1 MNSQMKKYLIILIVL
16 FPLLSRAQ
24 EKLEAIQQ
32 KLTETDPDQV
42 TWSLQDCID
51 YAALNNLTVLDAQL
65 DASSAAVNYK
75 QSKQQRLPDLTGSA
89 SESYSRGYSIDPITS
104 NYVNQDIFSTSTSL
118 NTSITLFQGS
128 QLNNQ
133 IDQNALLLDQSALFI
148 EEAKNNITLS
158 LTEAYLQ
165 ALYYKEA
172 IAVAQNTLTGS
183 QQESKIAKSRYDAGA
198 IAKKDYSDAL
208 SQEASNNYELIQ
220 AQNSYEAQL
229 LLLRQLLEL
238 EPETNFDIVDPD
250 IDYNGSTLLLNKVD
264 VYHNALNTLPEIAAS
279 KLDIDISEKDLEIA
293 KGAYLPTLSLTG
305 SLGSGYTSIQDMS
318 FTDQFD
324 INFNQRLGL
333 SLSVP
338 IFNRGQTKA
347 NVQNA
352 KINIEKA
359 NIALRTQEKELY
371 NKVETAWRNA
381 RSSQEQLIAAEA
393 ARNAAKDSYELAQKQ
408 YEVGAINTT
417 DLVLTQNTYSNAE
430 QNYIQAKYLGILYA
444 QLLQFY
450 QGNEI
455 KL

>member
-1 MNSQMKKYLIILIVL
+1 MKKYLIILIVL
-16 FPLLSRAQ
+16 FPLLSKAQ

-75 QSKQQRLPDLTGSA
+75 QSKQQRLPNLTGSA

-165 ALYYKEA
+165 ALYYNEA
-172 IAVAQNTLTGS
+172 IAVAKNTLAGS

-238 EPETNFDIVDPD
+238 EPETTFDIVDPD
-250 IDYNGSTLLLNKVD
+250 IDYNGSTLLLDKVD

-381 RSSQEQLIAAEA
+381 RSSQEQLLAAEA

>member
-1 MNSQMKKYLIILIVL
+1 MKKYLIILIVL

-75 QSKQQRLPDLTGSA
+75 QSKQQRLPNLTGSA

-172 IAVAQNTLTGS
+172 IAVAKNTLAGS

-220 AQNSYEAQL
+220 AQNSYETQL

-250 IDYNGSTLLLNKVD
+250 IDYNGSTLLLDKVD
-264 VYHNALNTLPEIAAS
+264 VYHNALSTLPEIAAS

-359 NIALRTQEKELY
+359 NIAMRTQEKELY

-381 RSSQEQLIAAEA
+381 RSSQEQLLAAEA
-393 ARNAAKDSYELAQKQ
+393 ARNAAKDSYDLAQKQ

>member
-1 MNSQMKKYLIILIVL
+1 MKKYLIILIVL

-75 QSKQQRLPDLTGSA
+75 QSKQQRLPNLTGSA

-172 IAVAQNTLTGS
+172 IAVAQNTLAGS

-238 EPETNFDIVDPD
+238 EPETTFDIVDPD
-250 IDYNGSTLLLNKVD
+250 IDYNGSTLLLDKVD

-359 NIALRTQEKELY
+359 NIAMRTQEKELY

-381 RSSQEQLIAAEA
+381 RSSQEQLLAAEA
-393 ARNAAKDSYELAQKQ
+393 ARNAAKDSYDLAQKQ

>member
-1 MNSQMKKYLIILIVL
+1 MNSQMKKYFIILIVL
-16 FPLLSRAQ
+16 FPLLSKAQ

-42 TWSLQDCID
+42 IWSLQDCID

-75 QSKQQRLPDLTGSA
+75 QSKQQRLPNLTGSA

-172 IAVAQNTLTGS
+172 IAVAQNTLAGS

-238 EPETNFDIVDPD
+238 EPETTFDIVDPD
-250 IDYNGSTLLLNKVD
+250 IDYNGSTLLLDKVD

-359 NIALRTQEKELY
+359 NIAMRTQEKELY

-381 RSSQEQLIAAEA
+381 RSSQEQLLAAEA
-393 ARNAAKDSYELAQKQ
+393 ARNAAKDSYDLAQKQ

>member
-1 MNSQMKKYLIILIVL
+1 MKKYFIILIVL
-16 FPLLSRAQ
+16 FPLLSKAQ

-42 TWSLQDCID
+42 IWSLQDCID

-75 QSKQQRLPDLTGSA
+75 QSKQQRLPNLTGSA

-172 IAVAQNTLTGS
+172 IAVAQNTLAGS

-250 IDYNGSTLLLNKVD
+250 IDYNGSTLLLDKVD

-359 NIALRTQEKELY
+359 NIAMRTQEKELY

-381 RSSQEQLIAAEA
+381 RSSQEQLLAAEA
-393 ARNAAKDSYELAQKQ
+393 ARNAAKDSYDLAQKQ

>member
-1 MNSQMKKYLIILIVL
+1 MKKYLIILIVL

-75 QSKQQRLPDLTGSA
+75 QSKQQRLPNLTGSA

-172 IAVAQNTLTGS
+172 IAVAKNTLAGS

-250 IDYNGSTLLLNKVD
+250 INYNGSTLLLDKVN

-381 RSSQEQLIAAEA
+381 RSSQEQLLAAEA

>member
-1 MNSQMKKYLIILIVL
+1 MKKYFIILIVL
-16 FPLLSRAQ
+16 FPLLSKAQ

-42 TWSLQDCID
+42 IWSLQDCID

-75 QSKQQRLPDLTGSA
+75 QSKQQRLPNLTGSA

-172 IAVAQNTLTGS
+172 IAVAKNTLAGS

-238 EPETNFDIVDPD
+238 EPETTFDIVDPD
-250 IDYNGSTLLLNKVD
+250 IDYNGSTLLLDKVD

-359 NIALRTQEKELY
+359 NIAMRTQEKELY

-381 RSSQEQLIAAEA
+381 RSSQEQLLAAEA
-393 ARNAAKDSYELAQKQ
+393 ARNAAKDSYDLAQKQ

>member
-1 MNSQMKKYLIILIVL
+1 MKKYFIILIVL
-16 FPLLSRAQ
+16 FPLLSKAQ
-24 EKLEAIQQ
+24 ENLEAIQQ

-42 TWSLQDCID
+42 TWSLQDCIN

-75 QSKQQRLPDLTGSA
+75 QSKQQRLPNLTGSA

-172 IAVAQNTLTGS
+172 IAVAQNTLAGS

-250 IDYNGSTLLLNKVD
+250 INYNGSTLLLDKVN

-381 RSSQEQLIAAEA
+381 RSSQEQLLAAEA

>member
-1 MNSQMKKYLIILIVL
+1 
-16 FPLLSRAQ
+16 LLSRAQ

-75 QSKQQRLPDLTGSA
+75 QSKQQRLPNLTGSA

-172 IAVAQNTLTGS
+172 IAVAKNTLAGS

-250 IDYNGSTLLLNKVD
+250 INYNGSTLLLDKVN

-381 RSSQEQLIAAEA
+381 RSSQEQLLAAEA

>member
-1 MNSQMKKYLIILIVL
+1 MKKYFIILIVL
-16 FPLLSRAQ
+16 FPLLSKAQ

-51 YAALNNLTVLDAQL
+51 YAALNNLTVLEAQL

-75 QSKQQRLPDLTGSA
+75 QSKQQRSPNLTGNA

-172 IAVAQNTLTGS
+172 IAVAKNTLAGS

-238 EPETNFDIVDPD
+238 EPETTFDIVDPD
-250 IDYNGSTLLLNKVD
+250 IDYNGSTLLLDKVD

-381 RSSQEQLIAAEA
+381 RSSQEQLLAAEA

>member
-1 MNSQMKKYLIILIVL
+1 MKKYLIILIVL
-16 FPLLSRAQ
+16 FPLLSKAQ

-75 QSKQQRLPDLTGSA
+75 QSKQQRLPNLTGSA

-172 IAVAQNTLTGS
+172 IAVAQNTLAGS

-238 EPETNFDIVDPD
+238 EPETTFDIVDPD
-250 IDYNGSTLLLNKVD
+250 IDYNGSTLLLDKVD

-359 NIALRTQEKELY
+359 NIAMRTQEKELY

-381 RSSQEQLIAAEA
+381 RSSQEQLLAAEA
-393 ARNAAKDSYELAQKQ
+393 ARNAAKDSYDLAQKQ

>member
-1 MNSQMKKYLIILIVL
+1 MKKYLIILIVL

-32 KLTETDPDQV
+32 KLSETDPDQV
-42 TWSLQDCID
+42 TWSLQDCIN

-75 QSKQQRLPDLTGSA
+75 QSKQQRLPNLTGSA

-172 IAVAQNTLTGS
+172 IAVAKNTLAGS

-238 EPETNFDIVDPD
+238 EPETTFDIVDPD
-250 IDYNGSTLLLNKVD
+250 IDYNGSTLLLDKVD

-359 NIALRTQEKELY
+359 NIAMRTQEKELY

-381 RSSQEQLIAAEA
+381 RSSQEQLLAAEA
-393 ARNAAKDSYELAQKQ
+393 ARNAAKDSYDLAQKQ

>member
-1 MNSQMKKYLIILIVL
+1 MKKYFIILIVL
-16 FPLLSRAQ
+16 FPLLSKAQ
-24 EKLEAIQQ
+24 ENLEAIQQ

-51 YAALNNLTVLDAQL
+51 YAALNNLTVLEAQL

-75 QSKQQRLPDLTGSA
+75 QSKQQRSPNLTGNA

-172 IAVAQNTLTGS
+172 IAVAKNTLAGS

-238 EPETNFDIVDPD
+238 EPETTFDIVDPD
-250 IDYNGSTLLLNKVD
+250 IDYNGSTLLLDKVD

-381 RSSQEQLIAAEA
+381 RSSQEQLLAAEA

>member
-1 MNSQMKKYLIILIVL
+1 MKKYLIILIVL
-16 FPLLSRAQ
+16 FPLLSKAQ

-75 QSKQQRLPDLTGSA
+75 QSKQQRLPNLTGSA

-172 IAVAQNTLTGS
+172 IAVAKNTLAGS

-238 EPETNFDIVDPD
+238 EPETTFDIVDPD
-250 IDYNGSTLLLNKVD
+250 IDYNGSTLLLDKVD

-381 RSSQEQLIAAEA
+381 RSSQEQLLAAEA

>member
-1 MNSQMKKYLIILIVL
+1 MKKYFIILIVL
-16 FPLLSRAQ
+16 FPLLSKAQ

-75 QSKQQRLPDLTGSA
+75 QSKQQRLPNLTGSA

-172 IAVAQNTLTGS
+172 IAVAQNTLAGS

-238 EPETNFDIVDPD
+238 EPETTFDIVDPD
-250 IDYNGSTLLLNKVD
+250 IDYNGSTLLLDKVD

-359 NIALRTQEKELY
+359 NIAMRTQEKELY

-381 RSSQEQLIAAEA
+381 RSSQEQLLAAEA
-393 ARNAAKDSYELAQKQ
+393 ARNAAKDSYDLAQKQ

>member
-1 MNSQMKKYLIILIVL
+1 MKKYLIILIVL

>member
-1 MNSQMKKYLIILIVL
+1 MKKYLIILIVL

-32 KLTETDPDQV
+32 KLSETDPDQV
-42 TWSLQDCID
+42 TWSLQDCIN

-75 QSKQQRLPDLTGSA
+75 QSKQQRLPNLTGSA

-172 IAVAQNTLTGS
+172 IAVAQNTLAGS

-250 IDYNGSTLLLNKVD
+250 IDYNGSTLLLDKVD

-279 KLDIDISEKDLEIA
+279 KLDIDISEKDLDIA

-381 RSSQEQLIAAEA
+381 RSSQEQLLAAEA

>member
-1 MNSQMKKYLIILIVL
+1 MKKYLIILIVL
-16 FPLLSRAQ
+16 FPLLSKAQ

-75 QSKQQRLPDLTGSA
+75 QSKQQRLPNLTGSA

-172 IAVAQNTLTGS
+172 IAVAQNTLAGS

-305 SLGSGYTSIQDMS
+305 SFGSGYTSIQDMS

-381 RSSQEQLIAAEA
+381 RSSQEQLLAAEA

>member
-1 MNSQMKKYLIILIVL
+1 MKKYLIILIVL
-16 FPLLSRAQ
+16 FPLLSKAQ

-42 TWSLQDCID
+42 IWSLQDCID

-75 QSKQQRLPDLTGSA
+75 QSKQQRLPNLTGSA

-172 IAVAQNTLTGS
+172 IAVAQNTLAGS

-220 AQNSYEAQL
+220 AQNSYETQL

-238 EPETNFDIVDPD
+238 EPETTFDIVDPD
-250 IDYNGSTLLLNKVD
+250 IDYNGSTLLLDKVD

-359 NIALRTQEKELY
+359 NIAMRTQEKELY

-381 RSSQEQLIAAEA
+381 RSSQEQLLAAEA

>member
-1 MNSQMKKYLIILIVL
+1 MKKYFIILIVL
-16 FPLLSRAQ
+16 FPLLSKAQ

-42 TWSLQDCID
+42 IWSLQDCID

-75 QSKQQRLPDLTGSA
+75 QSKQQRLPNLTGSA

-172 IAVAQNTLTGS
+172 IAVAQNTLAGS

-238 EPETNFDIVDPD
+238 EPETTFDIVDPD
-250 IDYNGSTLLLNKVD
+250 IDYNGSTLLLDKVD

-381 RSSQEQLIAAEA
+381 RSSQEQLLAAEA

>member
-1 MNSQMKKYLIILIVL
+1 MKKYFIILIVL
-16 FPLLSRAQ
+16 FPLLSKAQ

-42 TWSLQDCID
+42 IWSLQDCID

-75 QSKQQRLPDLTGSA
+75 QSKQQRLPNLTGSA

-172 IAVAQNTLTGS
+172 IAVAQNTLAGS

-238 EPETNFDIVDPD
+238 EPETTFDIVDPD
-250 IDYNGSTLLLNKVD
+250 IDYNGSTLLLDKVD

-359 NIALRTQEKELY
+359 NIAMRTQEKELY

-381 RSSQEQLIAAEA
+381 RSSQEQLLAAEA
-393 ARNAAKDSYELAQKQ
+393 ARNAAKDSYDLAQKQ

>member
-1 MNSQMKKYLIILIVL
+1 MKKYFIILIVL
-16 FPLLSRAQ
+16 FPLLSKAQ

-75 QSKQQRLPDLTGSA
+75 QSKQQRLPNLTGSA

-172 IAVAQNTLTGS
+172 IAVAKNTLAGS

-238 EPETNFDIVDPD
+238 EPETTFDIVDPD
-250 IDYNGSTLLLNKVD
+250 IDYNGSTLLLDKVD

-381 RSSQEQLIAAEA
+381 RSSQEQLLAAEA

>member
-1 MNSQMKKYLIILIVL
+1 MKKYFIILIVL
-16 FPLLSRAQ
+16 FPLLSKAQ

-42 TWSLQDCID
+42 IWSLQDCID

-75 QSKQQRLPDLTGSA
+75 QSKQQRLPNLTGSA

-172 IAVAQNTLTGS
+172 IAVAKNTLAGS

-220 AQNSYEAQL
+220 AQNSYETQL

-250 IDYNGSTLLLNKVD
+250 IDYNGSTLLLDKVD

-359 NIALRTQEKELY
+359 NIAMRTQEKELY

-381 RSSQEQLIAAEA
+381 RSSQEQLLAAEA
-393 ARNAAKDSYELAQKQ
+393 ARNAAKDSYDLAQKQ

>member
-1 MNSQMKKYLIILIVL
+1 MKKYFIILIVL
-16 FPLLSRAQ
+16 FPLLSKAQ

-42 TWSLQDCID
+42 IWSLQDCID

-75 QSKQQRLPDLTGSA
+75 QSKQQRLPNLTGSA

-172 IAVAQNTLTGS
+172 IAVAQNTLAGS

-238 EPETNFDIVDPD
+238 EPETTFDIVDPD
-250 IDYNGSTLLLNKVD
+250 IDYNGSTLLLDKVD

-359 NIALRTQEKELY
+359 NIAMRTQEKELY

-381 RSSQEQLIAAEA
+381 RSSQEQLLAAEA

>member
-1 MNSQMKKYLIILIVL
+1 MNSQMKKYFIILIVL

-51 YAALNNLTVLDAQL
+51 YAALNNLTVLEAQL

-75 QSKQQRLPDLTGSA
+75 QSKQQRSPNLTGNA

-172 IAVAQNTLTGS
+172 IAVAKNTLAGS

-238 EPETNFDIVDPD
+238 EPETTFDIVDPD
-250 IDYNGSTLLLNKVD
+250 IDYNGSTLLLDKVD

-381 RSSQEQLIAAEA
+381 RSSQEQLLAAEA

>member
-1 MNSQMKKYLIILIVL
+1 MKKYFIILIVL
-16 FPLLSRAQ
+16 FPLLSKAQ
-24 EKLEAIQQ
+24 ENLEAIQQ

-75 QSKQQRLPDLTGSA
+75 QSKQQRLPNLTGSA

-172 IAVAQNTLTGS
+172 IAVAQNTLAGS

-238 EPETNFDIVDPD
+238 EPETTFDIVDPD
-250 IDYNGSTLLLNKVD
+250 IDYNGSTLLLDKVD

-359 NIALRTQEKELY
+359 NIALRNQEKELY

-381 RSSQEQLIAAEA
+381 RSSQEQLLAAEA

>member
-1 MNSQMKKYLIILIVL
+1 MKKHLIILIVL
-16 FPLLSRAQ
+16 LPLLSKAQ

-75 QSKQQRLPDLTGSA
+75 QSKQQRLPNLTGSA

-172 IAVAQNTLTGS
+172 IAVAKNTLAGS

-250 IDYNGSTLLLNKVD
+250 IDYNGSTLLLDKVD

-381 RSSQEQLIAAEA
+381 RSSQEQLLAAEA

>member
-1 MNSQMKKYLIILIVL
+1 MKKYFIILIVL
-16 FPLLSRAQ
+16 FPLLSKAQ

-42 TWSLQDCID
+42 IWSLQDCID

-75 QSKQQRLPDLTGSA
+75 QSKQQRLPNLTGSA

-172 IAVAQNTLTGS
+172 IAVAQNTLAGS

-238 EPETNFDIVDPD
+238 EPETTFDIVDPD
-250 IDYNGSTLLLNKVD
+250 IDYNGSTLLLDKVD

-279 KLDIDISEKDLEIA
+279 KLDIDISEKDLDIA

-359 NIALRTQEKELY
+359 NIAMRTQEKELY

-381 RSSQEQLIAAEA
+381 RSSQEQLLAAEA
-393 ARNAAKDSYELAQKQ
+393 ARNAAKDSYDLAQKQ

>member
-1 MNSQMKKYLIILIVL
+1 MKKYFIILIVL
-16 FPLLSRAQ
+16 FPLLSKAQ

-75 QSKQQRLPDLTGSA
+75 QSKQQRLPNLTGSA

-172 IAVAQNTLTGS
+172 IAVAQNTLAGS

-238 EPETNFDIVDPD
+238 EPETTFDIVDPD
-250 IDYNGSTLLLNKVD
+250 IDYNGSTLLLDKVD

-359 NIALRTQEKELY
+359 NIAMRTQEKELY

-381 RSSQEQLIAAEA
+381 RSSQEQLLAAEA

>member
-1 MNSQMKKYLIILIVL
+1 MKKYLIILIVL
-16 FPLLSRAQ
+16 LPLLSRAQ

-75 QSKQQRLPDLTGSA
+75 QSKQQRLPNLTGSA

-172 IAVAQNTLTGS
+172 IAVAKNTLAGS

-250 IDYNGSTLLLNKVD
+250 INYNGSTLLLDKVN

-381 RSSQEQLIAAEA
+381 RSSQEQLLAAEA

>member
-1 MNSQMKKYLIILIVL
+1 MNSQMKKYFIILIVL
-16 FPLLSRAQ
+16 FPLLSKAQ
-24 EKLEAIQQ
+24 ENLEAIQQ

-42 TWSLQDCID
+42 TWSLQDCIN

-75 QSKQQRLPDLTGSA
+75 QSKQQRLPNLTGSA

-172 IAVAQNTLTGS
+172 IAVAQNTLAGS

-250 IDYNGSTLLLNKVD
+250 INYNGSTLLLDKVN

-381 RSSQEQLIAAEA
+381 RSSQEQLLAAEA

>member
-1 MNSQMKKYLIILIVL
+1 MKKYFIILIVL
-16 FPLLSRAQ
+16 FPLLSKAQ

-75 QSKQQRLPDLTGSA
+75 QSKQQRLPNLTGSA

-172 IAVAQNTLTGS
+172 IAVAQNTLAGS

-220 AQNSYEAQL
+220 AQNSYETQL

-250 IDYNGSTLLLNKVD
+250 IDYNGSTLLLDKVD

-381 RSSQEQLIAAEA
+381 RSSQEQLLAAEA
-393 ARNAAKDSYELAQKQ
+393 ARNAAKDSYDLAQKQ

>member
-1 MNSQMKKYLIILIVL
+1 MKKYFIILIVL
-16 FPLLSRAQ
+16 FPLLSKAQ

-75 QSKQQRLPDLTGSA
+75 QSKQQRLPNLTGSA

-172 IAVAQNTLTGS
+172 IAVAENTLAGS

-250 IDYNGSTLLLNKVD
+250 IDYNGSTLLLDKVD

-381 RSSQEQLIAAEA
+381 RSSQEQLLAAEA

>member
-1 MNSQMKKYLIILIVL
+1 MKKYFIILIVL
-16 FPLLSRAQ
+16 FPLLSKAQ

-75 QSKQQRLPDLTGSA
+75 QSKQQRLPNLTGSA

-172 IAVAQNTLTGS
+172 IAVAKNTLAGS

-250 IDYNGSTLLLNKVD
+250 IDYNGSTLLLDKVD

-381 RSSQEQLIAAEA
+381 RSSQEQLLAAEA

>member
-1 MNSQMKKYLIILIVL
+1 MKKYFIILIVL

-75 QSKQQRLPDLTGSA
+75 QSKQQRLPNLTGSA

-172 IAVAQNTLTGS
+172 IAVAQNTLAGS

-250 IDYNGSTLLLNKVD
+250 IDYNGSTLLLDKVD

-381 RSSQEQLIAAEA
+381 RSSQEQLLAAEA

>member
-1 MNSQMKKYLIILIVL
+1 MKKYLIILIVL
-16 FPLLSRAQ
+16 FPLLSKAQ

-75 QSKQQRLPDLTGSA
+75 QSKQQRLPNLTGSA

-172 IAVAQNTLTGS
+172 IAVAENTLAGS

-208 SQEASNNYELIQ
+208 SQEASNNY
-220 AQNSYEAQL
+220 
-229 LLLRQLLEL
+229 
-238 EPETNFDIVDPD
+238 
-250 IDYNGSTLLLNKVD
+250 
-264 VYHNALNTLPEIAAS
+264 
-279 KLDIDISEKDLEIA
+279 
-293 KGAYLPTLSLTG
+293 
-305 SLGSGYTSIQDMS
+305 
-318 FTDQFD
+318 
-324 INFNQRLGL
+324 
-333 SLSVP
+333 
-338 IFNRGQTKA
+338 
-347 NVQNA
+347 
-352 KINIEKA
+352 
-359 NIALRTQEKELY
+359 
-371 NKVETAWRNA
+371 
-381 RSSQEQLIAAEA
+381 
-393 ARNAAKDSYELAQKQ
+393 
-408 YEVGAINTT
+408 
-417 DLVLTQNTYSNAE
+417 
-430 QNYIQAKYLGILYA
+430 
-444 QLLQFY
+444 
-450 QGNEI
+450 
-455 KL
+455 

>member
-1 MNSQMKKYLIILIVL
+1 MKKYLIILIVL
-16 FPLLSRAQ
+16 FPLLSKAQ

-42 TWSLQDCID
+42 IWSLQDCID

-75 QSKQQRLPDLTGSA
+75 QSKQQRLPNLTGSA

-172 IAVAQNTLTGS
+172 IAVAKNTLAGS

-238 EPETNFDIVDPD
+238 EPETTFDIVDPD
-250 IDYNGSTLLLNKVD
+250 IDYNGSTLLLDKVD

-359 NIALRTQEKELY
+359 NIAMRTQEKELY

-381 RSSQEQLIAAEA
+381 RSSQEQLLAAEA
-393 ARNAAKDSYELAQKQ
+393 ARNAAKDSYDLAQKQ

>member
-1 MNSQMKKYLIILIVL
+1 MKKYLIILIVL
-16 FPLLSRAQ
+16 FPLLSKAQ

-65 DASSAAVNYK
+65 DASRAAVNYK
-75 QSKQQRLPDLTGSA
+75 QSKQQRLPNLTGSA

-172 IAVAQNTLTGS
+172 IAVAQNTLAGS

-250 IDYNGSTLLLNKVD
+250 IDYNGSTLLLDKVD

-381 RSSQEQLIAAEA
+381 RSSQEQLLAAEA
-393 ARNAAKDSYELAQKQ
+393 ARNAAKDSYDLAQKQ

>member
-1 MNSQMKKYLIILIVL
+1 MKKYLIILIVL

-32 KLTETDPDQV
+32 KLSETDPDQV
-42 TWSLQDCID
+42 TWSLQDCIN

-75 QSKQQRLPDLTGSA
+75 QSKQQRLPNLTGSA

-172 IAVAQNTLTGS
+172 IAVAQNTLAGS

-250 IDYNGSTLLLNKVD
+250 IDYNGSTLLLDKVD

-279 KLDIDISEKDLEIA
+279 KLDIDISEKDLDIA

-359 NIALRTQEKELY
+359 NIAMRTQEKELY

-381 RSSQEQLIAAEA
+381 RSSQEQLLAAEA
-393 ARNAAKDSYELAQKQ
+393 ARNAAKDSYDLAQKQ

>member
-1 MNSQMKKYLIILIVL
+1 MKKYLIILIVL
-16 FPLLSRAQ
+16 FPLLSKAQ

-75 QSKQQRLPDLTGSA
+75 QSKQQRLPNLTGSA

-172 IAVAQNTLTGS
+172 IAVAQNTLAGS

-250 IDYNGSTLLLNKVD
+250 IDYNGSTLLLDKVD

-352 KINIEKA
+352 RINIEKA

-381 RSSQEQLIAAEA
+381 RSSQEQLLAAEA